1 MKLNEMYLRNS
12 MAFEVRIRSMADP
25 DNQFRGLDQY
35 YVAEEVCYMYC
46 IIYLLEIYANRSVF
60 CALPYI
66 HHCRYV

>member
-35 YVAEEVCYMYC
+35 YVAEGHTS
-46 IIYLLEIYANRSVF
+46 N
-60 CALPYI
+60 
-66 HHCRYV
+66 